1 MDNSFLFGE
10 NVAVHNTEEVGSHI
24 LVSQLK
30 ELTFFLYYVVA
41 WSSKYH
47 RQVYILN
54 WVPCF
59 GVNILANNFILHD

>member
-1 MDNSFLFGE
+1 M
-10 NVAVHNTEEVGSHI
+10 AVHNTGEVGSHT

-41 WSSKYH
+41 WSPKYH

-54 WVPCF
+54 WVPCL
-59 GVNILANNFILHD
+59 GVNIWAVSYSMTN